1 MKKICI
7 TTLKINAGM
16 LCSITL
22 SFLFFVFAPLE
33 IYLINQDEFWFDIYT
48 LVPFLLSMFFVSS
61 IIGVLICIIM
71 YSLKTKIYGFALAI
85 FLAILIASYLQGTF
99 LVGDLPQ
106 LDGREIN
113 WQMYQSGYCSSIFLW
128 LFTATITIILFLKLD
143 FSTFEKITKLISVFL
158 LILLSISLIILCIVN
173 NGFYRK
179 STDIATIKN
188 QFEMSENQNFVI
200 LLFDAV
206 DANTFSSILEK
217 NPEYLSVF
225 QDFTYYDNTMCAYPF
240 TQMSIPFILSGKWYE
255 NMTSF
260 DFYLSSALNDSPLL
274 RILDEQ
280 KFKIGIY
287 DSSLNLDNHNRFF
300 DNMTS
305 TPPQV
310 SSALAFGRYT
320 GQLSGIKYAPFFL
333 KPLCYKAPDK
343 INALKV
349 PSSQAEYPYYE
360 WTNTTFLENVL
371 NSRMTFTKDKVFKF
385 IHLEG
390 AHVPYQYDKN
400 VNLIEN
406 GTYDQNIEACITIA
420 SEYLNKLRS
429 NNTYS
434 NSVIIIMAD
443 HGYNGMTSTEGRQHP
458 FLLVKGLNESHEMV
472 VNHAPIS
479 YDDLQL
485 AYKRLL
491 SGNNSDEIFDYKED
505 DQRERRFL
513 FYRYLEEDHMEE
525 YVQHGR
531 ADDLTTLIPT
541 GRVFER

>member
-1 MKKICI
+1 M
-7 TTLKINAGM
+7 
-16 LCSITL
+16 
-22 SFLFFVFAPLE
+22 
-33 IYLINQDEFWFDIYT
+33 
-48 LVPFLLSMFFVSS
+48 
-61 IIGVLICIIM
+61 
-71 YSLKTKIYGFALAI
+71 
-85 FLAILIASYLQGTF
+85 
-99 LVGDLPQ
+99 
-106 LDGREIN
+106 
-113 WQMYQSGYCSSIFLW
+113 
-128 LFTATITIILFLKLD
+128 
-143 FSTFEKITKLISVFL
+143 
-158 LILLSISLIILCIVN
+158 
-173 NGFYRK
+173 
-179 STDIATIKN
+179 
-188 QFEMSENQNFVI
+188 
-200 LLFDAV
+200 
-206 DANTFSSILEK
+206 
-217 NPEYLSVF
+217 
-225 QDFTYYDNTMCAYPF
+225 
-240 TQMSIPFILSGKWYE
+240 
-255 NMTSF
+255 
-260 DFYLSSALNDSPLL
+260 
-274 RILDEQ
+274 
-280 KFKIGIY
+280 
-287 DSSLNLDNHNRFF
+287 
-300 DNMTS
+300 
-305 TPPQV
+305 
-310 SSALAFGRYT
+310 
-320 GQLSGIKYAPFFL
+320 
-333 KPLCYKAPDK
+333 
-343 INALKV
+343 